1 MKQEAWTSRMCASG
15 LLSRKWSWL
24 RRWWKHCWRWLHCMC
39 HYAAQF
45 AVWRPHWT
53 SVTLNVKTVATA
65 SLRLFNTSV
74 VTKKKKKNCT
84 LFHLVWTSEQVFM
97 LSLLLDWFTYW
108 AIYLIV
114 YFLLQGVQNWGGIT
128 ERLWISKPKCYL
140 AMIHIHWMHWL
151 MLHINCF
158 HVFGLFL
165 CSTEYHFPENLSSLL
180 AVLII
185 SVYLLK

>member
-74 VTKKKKKNCT
+74 VTKKKKKLYPFSSSVNI
-84 LFHLVWTSEQVFM
+84 WTGFYA
-97 LSLLLDWFTYW
+97 FF
-108 AIYLIV
+108 AI
-114 YFLLQGVQNWGGIT
+114 
-128 ERLWISKPKCYL
+128 
-140 AMIHIHWMHWL
+140 
-151 MLHINCF
+151 
-158 HVFGLFL
+158 GL
-165 CSTEYHFPENLSSLL
+165 
-180 AVLII
+180 
-185 SVYLLK
+185 VYLLGHLFNSVFFAAGCAKLRWNHWKIVNIETQMLFSNDTYTLDALINVTHKLLPCVWLISIQHRISFPRKFKFLVSCAHYFSLFT

>member
-1 MKQEAWTSRMCASG
+1 MELTEKVVEALLKMTALYVSLCSSVCCLEAS
-15 LLSRKWSWL
+15 LDISDLKCENS
-24 RRWWKHCWRWLHCMC
+24 
-39 HYAAQF
+39 
-45 AVWRPHWT
+45 
-53 SVTLNVKTVATA
+53 ATA
-65 SLRLFNTSV
+65 SLGLFNTSV
-74 VTKKKKKNCT
+74 VTKKKKKK
-84 LFHLVWTSEQVFM
+84 LYPFWTSEQVFM

-165 CSTEYHFPENLSSLL
+165 YSTEYHFPENLSSLL